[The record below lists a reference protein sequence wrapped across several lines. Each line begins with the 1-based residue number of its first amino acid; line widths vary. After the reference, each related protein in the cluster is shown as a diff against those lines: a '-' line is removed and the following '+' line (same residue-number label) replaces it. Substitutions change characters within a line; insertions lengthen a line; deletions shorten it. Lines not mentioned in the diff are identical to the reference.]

1 MTCIDTPLWGPL
13 WGSPRGDPNC
23 IMKIRGNGGA
33 EGNRTP
39 DLVIANDAL
48 SQLSYGPETGYLG
61 ARVLVPARAP
71 VKDGYGL
78 AAGATGAP
86 LSPPSDRPLKPA
98 LSCPG

>member
-1 MTCIDTPLWGPL
+1 MPPKENGLVVLGRMD
-13 WGSPRGDPNC
+13 
-23 IMKIRGNGGA
+23 GGA
-33 EGNRTP
+33 ERDRTA